1 MEIITDINQYKKRP
15 PLTLSIGMFDGVHLG
30 HCSIIKKL
38 KQIANEI
45 DTPSALLSFSPH
57 PRLVFNPN
65 EELKLLNTASEK
77 QSLLENLGID
87 YFFIQNFDEPFRNLT
102 GEEFVKKIL
111 INQLNVRYLIIGY
124 DHTFGKNK
132 SGDFHLLKKMS
143 EEYGFQ
149 VLQTEAIDMDNQH
162 ISSTKI
168 RTALRDGLIKDA
180 NKMLGYDYEVSG
192 KVIHGKKI
200 GRTIGFPT
208 ANMLWDKQK
217 LLPKEGAYIVSVKIE
232 NHTIYNGM
240 LSIGTNPTVEGK
252 ELTMEVHII
261 DFKEDIYDKEISVI
275 FHDFLHEQIKFESLE
290 ALIQQLNKDKELT
303 KTFFRNRN
311 NVD

>member
-15 PLTLSIGMFDGVHLG
+15 PLALSIGMFDGVHLG

-87 YFFIQNFDEPFRNLT
+87 YFFIQNFDESFRNLT

-168 RTALRDGLIKDA
+168 RTALRDGLVKDA
-180 NKMLGYDYEVSG
+180 NRMLGYDYEVSG

-217 LLPKEGAYIVSVKIE
+217 LLPKEGAYIVSVKID
-232 NHTIYNGM
+232 HTIYNGM
-240 LSIGTNPTVEGK
+240 LSIGTNPTVEGN

-261 DFKEDIYDKEISVI
+261 DFKDDIYNKEISVI

-303 KTFFRNRN
+303 KAFFRNRN

>member
-1 MEIITDINQYKKRP
+1 
-15 PLTLSIGMFDGVHLG
+15 MFDGVHLG

-168 RTALRDGLIKDA
+168 RTALRNGLIKEA
-180 NKMLGYDYEVSG
+180 NRMLGYDYEVSG
-192 KVIHGKKI
+192 KVAHGKKI

-217 LLPKEGAYIVSVKIE
+217 LLPKEGAYIVSVKIDP
-232 NHTIYNGM
+232 HTIYNGM